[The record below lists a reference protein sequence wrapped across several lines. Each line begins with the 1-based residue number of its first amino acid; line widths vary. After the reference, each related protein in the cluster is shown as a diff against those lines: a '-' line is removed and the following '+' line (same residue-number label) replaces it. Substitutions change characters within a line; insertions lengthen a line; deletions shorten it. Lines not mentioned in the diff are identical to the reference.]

1 MSKTV
6 YKLMIYFR
14 FGSKT
19 EGLNADSSTH
29 NQKTAATAAAATTPQ
44 HQQLATTQIT
54 TKSRPKPNRL
64 LAKM

>member
-29 NQKTAATAAAATTPQ
+29 NQKTATAATTPQ
-44 HQQLATTQIT
+44 HQQLATTQTT

>member
-1 MSKTV
+1 
-6 YKLMIYFR
+6 MIYFR

-44 HQQLATTQIT
+44 HQQLATTQTT

>member
-29 NQKTAATAAAATTPQ
+29 NQKTATTAAATTPQ
-44 HQQLATTQIT
+44 HQQMATTQTT

>member
-29 NQKTAATAAAATTPQ
+29 NQKTATTAAAATTPQ
-44 HQQLATTQIT
+44 HQQLATTQTT

>member
-29 NQKTAATAAAATTPQ
+29 NQKTATAAAATIQQ
-44 HQQLATTQIT
+44 HQQLATTQTT

>member
-1 MSKTV
+1 
-6 YKLMIYFR
+6 MIYFR

-29 NQKTAATAAAATTPQ
+29 NQKTATTAAATTPQ
-44 HQQLATTQIT
+44 HQQLATTQTT